1 MEKIKIEHECET
13 ESSII
18 AKITMLLA
26 AKRTSLAVLR
36 TGIAILTLP
45 FSVVTVLIATSGH
58 YEFTE
63 NILFIVPLMGL
74 NTLLVVLSFYLIVRS
89 MRRILYQDKLIQKLK
104 DMDEHLVKT
113 PDVTDQRNLDSLTD
127 EAL

>member
-1 MEKIKIEHECET
+1 MKEIDEIKECET
-13 ESSII
+13 ESSIV

-63 NILFIVPLMGL
+63 NMLFIIPLMGL
-74 NTLLVVLSFYLIVRS
+74 NTVLVVLSFYLIFRS
-89 MRRILYQDKLIQKLK
+89 MRRILYQDKLIQRLK
-104 DMDEHLVKT
+104 DMDEHLVKS
-113 PDVTDQRNLDSLTD
+113 PDMADQGNLDELTD

>member
-1 MEKIKIEHECET
+1 MKEIDEIKECET
-13 ESSII
+13 ESSIV

-63 NILFIVPLMGL
+63 NMLFIIPLMGL
-74 NTLLVVLSFYLIVRS
+74 NTVL
-89 MRRILYQDKLIQKLK
+89 
-104 DMDEHLVKT
+104 
-113 PDVTDQRNLDSLTD
+113 
-127 EAL
+127 

>member
-1 MEKIKIEHECET
+1 MKEIDEIKECET
-13 ESSII
+13 ESSIV

-63 NILFIVPLMGL
+63 NMLFIIPLMGL
-74 NTLLVVLSFYLIVRS
+74 NTILVMLSFYLIFRS
-89 MRRILYQDKLIQKLK
+89 MRRILYQDKLIQRLK
-104 DMDEHLVKT
+104 DMDEHLVKS
-113 PDVTDQRNLDSLTD
+113 PDVVDQNSLDEMTD